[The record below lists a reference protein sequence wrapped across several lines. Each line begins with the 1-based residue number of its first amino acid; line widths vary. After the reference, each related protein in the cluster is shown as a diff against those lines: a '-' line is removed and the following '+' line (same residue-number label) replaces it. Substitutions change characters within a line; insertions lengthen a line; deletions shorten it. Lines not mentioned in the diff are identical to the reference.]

1 MYTIQ
6 PVLIEGKETNQ
17 SQVTATAEED
27 NNKDTVDTVDTEKE
41 KKIKKTKVKKTVKK
55 SSVSRCNKQ

>member
-27 NNKDTVDTVDTEKE
+27 NNKDTVDTEKE